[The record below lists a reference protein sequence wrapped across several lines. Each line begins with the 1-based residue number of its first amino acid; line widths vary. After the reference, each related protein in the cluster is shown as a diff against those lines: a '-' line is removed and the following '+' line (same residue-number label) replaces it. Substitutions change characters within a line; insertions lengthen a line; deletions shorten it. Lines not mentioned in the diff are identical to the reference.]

1 MIILLTDKN
10 ILLFHQNQSIE
21 EAKFICFLLGKAVE
35 KLAKNYVNASKL
47 IKVSNKIDQLN
58 QIEIIFLENQMNGLI
73 FERLK

>member
-21 EAKFICFLLGKAVE
+21 EAKFTCFLLGKAVE